1 VSFWV
6 QYEELGMWGLW
17 CAYFGADH
25 PFSVVV
31 SFEGARWSFSGATAP
46 PAPAAQSKQKPAF
59 SWVSESG
66 LGLEVFSGLPI
77 DPAVADCWTATLH
90 YESRRL
96 SGVHSF
102 FPAYFPVSE
111 LGHSLNGLLLA
122 PPQVLLL
129 NGQPGTGK
137 RTLLEFLGLL
147 HAGRRL
153 PAQNMVSLNLSAG
166 ARRAV
171 VVPEVAM
178 LEIEEQQA
186 LVKALRKGDSLWAA
200 TVYDLA
206 MLKSRK
212 ILAPILVDMLDT
224 AKVLLPAVAR
234 RETAELE
241 TLSAFWTALHGSQ
254 AGAAPA
260 NLSFLKQKAVG
271 QTGLSVE
278 AILEEGRGLRGVI
291 AEFEKEAMIKAQAR
305 VGRSQHKIARLLK
318 VSRGSLQ
325 HKLRKYQ
332 LESYASTDADTE
344 EE

>member
-1 VSFWV
+1 
-6 QYEELGMWGLW
+6 MWGLW
-17 CAYFGADH
+17 CAHFGADH

-31 SFEGARWSFSGATAP
+31 SFDDFRWSFAGVASP
-46 PAPAAQSKQKPAF
+46 PLPAPQSSQTPAF
-59 SWVSESG
+59 SWCAQAG
-66 LGLEVFSGLPI
+66 LMVEVFSSLPV
-77 DPAVADCWTATLH
+77 DAPTADCWSATLH
-90 YESRRL
+90 YESQQL

-102 FPAYFPVSE
+102 YPAFFPASE
-111 LGHSLNGLLLA
+111 LGRSLNDLVLF
-122 PPQVLLL
+122 PPPVLLL

-137 RTLLEFLGLL
+137 RTLLEFLLLL

-153 PAQNMVSLNLSAG
+153 SSQNMATFELLSG
-166 ARRAV
+166 KRRAV

-178 LEIEEQQA
+178 LEVEEQQS
-186 LVKALRKGDSLWAA
+186 LVKGVRKGDFLWAA

-212 ILAPILVDMLDT
+212 ILAPILVDMLEA

-234 RETAELE
+234 REPAELD
-241 TLSAFWTALHGSQ
+241 TLAAFWVALHGAQNS
-254 AGAAPA
+254 AAPA
-260 NLSFLKQKAVG
+260 NLAFLKQKAVG

-291 AEFEKEAMIKAQAR
+291 AEFEKEAMLKAQAR

-332 LESYASTDADTE
+332 LESYASPDADTE
-344 EE
+344 EG